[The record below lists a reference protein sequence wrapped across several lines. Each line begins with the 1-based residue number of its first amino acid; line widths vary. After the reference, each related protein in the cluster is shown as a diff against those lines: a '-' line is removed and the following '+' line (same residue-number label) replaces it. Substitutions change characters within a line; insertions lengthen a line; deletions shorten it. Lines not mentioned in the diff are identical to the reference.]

1 MCVRVVRK
9 AVRISGVSSMS
20 PDWEASEGEMRG
32 GEVVV
37 AQVKRRLGRVARRR
51 TEAL

>member
-1 MCVRVVRK
+1 M
-9 AVRISGVSSMS
+9 SSRS
-20 PDWEASEGEMRG
+20 PSEIGEVEAGIKG